1 MILVANGCSHTAGAE
16 MEYPSQRRCYEKAWP
31 RYLAEKLGYD
41 HVNLSDSGASGH
53 RVVRTTMRYVLDQLK
68 NKNNLQDH
76 LFIINWP
83 GAHRTELRIP
93 QNVSVVEKPL
103 FYDDD
108 WLPIIIGNDESYSLS
123 FSKRLYNWY
132 RLWVINSEPVKPRMD
147 YLHEI
152 LLLQNFFMLHK
163 IKFLFWSASYVN
175 INSVHEELD
184 GYTGLINKKTY
195 PYFTDINYSYNVLL
209 KNNNQNISKH
219 SIDGGFASH
228 YDEDAQR
235 WFASYL
241 HSYLA
246 KSSII

>member
-31 RYLAEKLGYD
+31 KYLAEKLGYN

-103 FYDDD
+103 FYDT
-108 WLPIIIGNDESYSLS
+108 LELNGLVELS
-123 FSKRLYNWY
+123 ETAAEHLCGHLLDVELKGL
-132 RLWVINSEPVKPRMD
+132 SE
-147 YLHEI
+147 L
-152 LLLQNFFMLHK
+152 
-163 IKFLFWSASYVN
+163 S
-175 INSVHEELD
+175 
-184 GYTGLINKKTY
+184 
-195 PYFTDINYSYNVLL
+195 
-209 KNNNQNISKH
+209 
-219 SIDGGFASH
+219 
-228 YDEDAQR
+228 DA
-235 WFASYL
+235 AAKS
-241 HSYLA
+241 LA
-246 KSSII
+246 KMATDKLRLTDELEKQVAKYR